1 MKFKIMGLRS
11 LKTII
16 AVLVSYIVSLFFGG
30 LNPAMLSA
38 ASITA
43 VNSSIFDSF
52 RSSFDRVS
60 MNIVAVIVAF
70 LLQALDLVN
79 PIGVT
84 IGMTIIILICNFFKA
99 QYAIGSCAIYFVF
112 VLQVPYE
119 NQNLEVYAF
128 NRIMDT
134 IIGSAIG
141 LLVNTFVFRPRQEK
155 YLLMTYRTA
164 YLHLRNGF
172 KDLLEEDKS
181 VDEFKLIDD
190 ISQINH
196 SSNKL
201 KKDILL
207 KMNENINTVTVSKL
221 NNLFRTALSLII
233 ELNELDEYPTIT
245 EKNNDLLNRF
255 FKGDFE
261 SAFKIGKA
269 ENEYDNRYNYE
280 LTKIVHTMESI
291 EFNLNE
297 FQKMYNRSKEKWYME
312 RK

>member
-16 AVLVSYIVSLFFGG
+16 AVLVSYIVSVFFTG

-60 MNIVAVIVAF
+60 LNIVAVIVAF

-84 IGMTIIILICNFFKA
+84 IGMIIIVLFCNFFKA
-99 QYAIGSCAIYFVF
+99 QYAIGSCSIYFVF

-119 NQNLEVYAF
+119 NQNLETYAF

-155 YLLMTYRTA
+155 YLLMTYRNS
-164 YLHLRNGF
+164 YLHLRSGF

-233 ELNELDEYPTIT
+233 ELNELDEYPTIS
-245 EKNNDLLNRF
+245 EKNNDILNRY

-261 SAFKIGKA
+261 SAFKIGQP
-269 ENEYDNRYNYE
+269 EDEYDIRYNYE
-280 LTKIVHTMESI
+280 LTKLVHTLESI

-297 FQKMYNRSKEKWYME
+297 FQKMYNRSKEKWYLE